1 MIWSFEVR
9 KKSLKSFK
17 YLNNVII
24 NKLNTIFRDEDN
36 VRNLEFEPLPEL
48 LTEIP
53 LDDVDSSRSRAVI
66 TTEPYA
72 TSHLEVSTIPND
84 VMFPEDM
91 FERCYTNI
99 C

>member
-1 MIWSFEVR
+1 MSI
-9 KKSLKSFK
+9 L
-17 YLNNVII
+17 
-24 NKLNTIFRDEDN
+24 RDDDN
-36 VRNLEFEPLPEL
+36 ERTLEFEPLPEL

-53 LDDVDSSRSRAVI
+53 LDDIDSSRSRTVI

-91 FERCYTNI
+91 FERYYLITSICYQI
-99 C
+99 D

>member
-1 MIWSFEVR
+1 MSI
-9 KKSLKSFK
+9 L
-17 YLNNVII
+17 
-24 NKLNTIFRDEDN
+24 RDDDN
-36 VRNLEFEPLPEL
+36 ERTLEFEPLPEL

-53 LDDVDSSRSRAVI
+53 LDDIDSSRSRTVI

-91 FERCYTNI
+91 FERYHLNTSICYQI
-99 C
+99 D